1 MQLNN
6 WHHFI
11 LCLYGNLKNNVFS
24 DVFTAM
30 LKFFLGE
37 PDHAVLKFPIK
48 VHFERNLFDIL
59 KLLNRHG
66 CYFSGREQR
75 ISKRAGFRIFQKFLD
90 SLNYEKAVCLKAPR
104 FLVSKTILPCCIFLK
119 ERVLYLWHIYG
130 TFTVIYNSMLNLQV
144 SQRYVRF

>member
-66 CYFSGREQR
+66 CYFSGKGAKDLQKGR
-75 ISKRAGFRIFQKFLD
+75 IQDFPKILGFFEL
-90 SLNYEKAVCLKAPR
+90 
-104 FLVSKTILPCCIFLK
+104 
-119 ERVLYLWHIYG
+119 
-130 TFTVIYNSMLNLQV
+130 
-144 SQRYVRF
+144 